1 MEFESLKFFFN
12 NEQTVCIQTRE
23 NVESE
28 FITINFIDGKGRV
41 SFSGYDNSDAASSIM
56 YGNVSA
62 NDALRLKEITESSL
76 DYFAKIVAKSRNE
89 IAVSFITFNKLPLVE
104 NISIGIGDCGD
115 TYESVIKRINDECI
129 LKIGPNR
136 FYVYGLHKEAN
147 ANVFS
152 IVGQSNKYD
161 VILSRRGECGA
172 VLEKEQANE
181 QIWAIRKKASHYRKE
196 DYSFQLR
203 PFNITFNDV
212 SLTSAAS
219 EQNKLEMQNFDES
232 SVLARWEKFAEEDY
246 RISVEK
252 IATVGTIKYS
262 LLKHEDGNIYL
273 LGIGE
278 GYQDRFDA
286 LKSVASGLGNDLAL
300 DLYNSIDEVGTTKR
314 HPRVKVLSIST
325 SGIRCLHDGDFIL
338 KQEGFFVVSN
348 AGAEMI
354 YNRRML
360 AIGRIKSNKAAKPNI
375 MQLIDGKPIHDKP
388 NKKFYK
394 VDDFKKEIM
403 AAFGGR
409 MPNQSQLDAIEVAI
423 NTPDFA
429 IIQGPPGCGKTSL
442 INAIDDCLALID
454 SGAHRKAASLSTAYQ
469 RESTKNMVSS
479 KCINGVPVPFI
490 SNAKDRIYI
499 EENFIEY
506 INQIRDKLT
515 DKYPEIV
522 KHLNGI
528 TDARALTAFVSRFKC
543 ETATYESLLFFLDNV
558 FECLGSSWFDEV
570 KELQRVYEV
579 ASEKQRDF
587 FEQQKDENLYFIR
600 IIPSSQQEMDDNGMA
615 LFQKAKINLELFGD
629 DIFNSS
635 LMQIDNLLKKDVV
648 DYQKVQ
654 SLKNE
659 MIFNAKNRR
668 KNDKDV
674 ELNKKAF
681 DLVCLIKEKI
691 EQETTHDNDAVIE
704 QYIDAFVNNPI
715 RVRQALEAWITSVAA
730 THQIS
735 SDAKAIDQGFDEP
748 EDGNAINPK
757 DNQLVVYNN
766 VLIDEAARS
775 CPPDL
780 IIPIACAKKRIIM
793 VGDHRQLPQFVN
805 DEVLEAV
812 DVEAD
817 IKKEMKDVSV
827 FEYLIGT
834 TEKLSAN
841 DDFRRFIALNQQYRM
856 PKILG
861 DFIGDNFYPELS
873 LGSPRGNPC
882 DDAGFIQTLP
892 VIANKC
898 MVWCDVPYGRES
910 KVDNR
915 GWKNVEEA
923 ITVSK
928 LLYSFLN
935 DENNSKMSIGVISFY
950 RDQVAEIKNQLL
962 NYNIYVKD
970 EDGLRVND
978 SYKNRLD
985 IDTVDAFQGLERD
998 VIILSMVRSDPS
1010 KKFKRGSFGFLRDE
1024 RHLCVALSRQKKCL
1038 VVVGNGSGMLQTDIA
1053 NSSVA
1058 ALADYYRR
1066 CKKGGEYIE
1075 YIEAKDLH

>member
-1 MEFESLKFFFN
+1 M
-12 NEQTVCIQTRE
+12 
-23 NVESE
+23 
-28 FITINFIDGKGRV
+28 
-41 SFSGYDNSDAASSIM
+41 
-56 YGNVSA
+56 
-62 NDALRLKEITESSL
+62 
-76 DYFAKIVAKSRNE
+76 
-89 IAVSFITFNKLPLVE
+89 
-104 NISIGIGDCGD
+104 
-115 TYESVIKRINDECI
+115 
-129 LKIGPNR
+129 
-136 FYVYGLHKEAN
+136 
-147 ANVFS
+147 
-152 IVGQSNKYD
+152 
-161 VILSRRGECGA
+161 
-172 VLEKEQANE
+172 
-181 QIWAIRKKASHYRKE
+181 
-196 DYSFQLR
+196 
-203 PFNITFNDV
+203 
-212 SLTSAAS
+212 
-219 EQNKLEMQNFDES
+219 
-232 SVLARWEKFAEEDY
+232 
-246 RISVEK
+246 
-252 IATVGTIKYS
+252 
-262 LLKHEDGNIYL
+262 
-273 LGIGE
+273 
-278 GYQDRFDA
+278 
-286 LKSVASGLGNDLAL
+286 
-300 DLYNSIDEVGTTKR
+300 
-314 HPRVKVLSIST
+314 
-325 SGIRCLHDGDFIL
+325 
-338 KQEGFFVVSN
+338 
-348 AGAEMI
+348 
-354 YNRRML
+354 
-360 AIGRIKSNKAAKPNI
+360 
-375 MQLIDGKPIHDKP
+375 
-388 NKKFYK
+388 
-394 VDDFKKEIM
+394 
-403 AAFGGR
+403 
-409 MPNQSQLDAIEVAI
+409 
-423 NTPDFA
+423 
-429 IIQGPPGCGKTSL
+429 
-442 INAIDDCLALID
+442 
-454 SGAHRKAASLSTAYQ
+454 
-469 RESTKNMVSS
+469 
-479 KCINGVPVPFI
+479 
-490 SNAKDRIYI
+490 
-499 EENFIEY
+499 
-506 INQIRDKLT
+506 
-515 DKYPEIV
+515 
-522 KHLNGI
+522 
-528 TDARALTAFVSRFKC
+528 
-543 ETATYESLLFFLDNV
+543 
-558 FECLGSSWFDEV
+558 
-570 KELQRVYEV
+570 
-579 ASEKQRDF
+579 
-587 FEQQKDENLYFIR
+587 
-600 IIPSSQQEMDDNGMA
+600 
-615 LFQKAKINLELFGD
+615 
-629 DIFNSS
+629 
-635 LMQIDNLLKKDVV
+635 
-648 DYQKVQ
+648 
-654 SLKNE
+654 
-659 MIFNAKNRR
+659 
-668 KNDKDV
+668 
-674 ELNKKAF
+674 
-681 DLVCLIKEKI
+681 
-691 EQETTHDNDAVIE
+691 
-704 QYIDAFVNNPI
+704 
-715 RVRQALEAWITSVAA
+715 
-730 THQIS
+730 
-735 SDAKAIDQGFDEP
+735 
-748 EDGNAINPK
+748 
-757 DNQLVVYNN
+757 YNN

>member
-12 NEQTVCIQTRE
+12 NEQTVCIQTKE

-28 FITINFIDGKGRV
+28 YITIHFIDGKGRV
-41 SFSGYDNSDAASSIM
+41 SFSSIDNSGSNSSIM
-56 YGNVSA
+56 YGNVTG
-62 NDALRLKEITESSL
+62 NDALRLKEVTESSL

-89 IAVSFITFNKLPLVE
+89 IAVSFISFNKLPLVE

-115 TYESVIKRINDECI
+115 PFESVIKRINDECI
-129 LKIGPNR
+129 LQIGSNR
-136 FYVYGLHKEAN
+136 FFVYGLHKDAN

-152 IVGQSNKYD
+152 IVGQSIKYD
-161 VILSRRGECGA
+161 VVLSRRGECGA

-181 QIWAIRKKASHYRKE
+181 QIWAIRKKASHYKKE

-203 PFNITFNDV
+203 PFNISFNDI
-212 SLTSAAS
+212 SSASAAS

-232 SVLARWEKFAEEDY
+232 SVLARWEKFAEKDFK
-246 RISVEK
+246 ISVDK
-252 IATVGTIKYS
+252 IATVGIIKYS
-262 LLKHEDGNIYL
+262 LLKHEEGNIFL

-286 LKSVASGLGNDLAL
+286 FKNVASGLGNDLAL
-300 DLYNSIDEVGTTKR
+300 DLYNSIDDVGCVKR
-314 HPRVKVLSIST
+314 HPRVKVLSIS
-325 SGIRCLHDGDFIL
+325 SLGIRCFYDGDLIL
-338 KQEGFFVVSN
+338 KQEGYFVISN
-348 AGAEMI
+348 AGAEVI
-354 YNRRML
+354 YKRRKL
-360 AIGRIKSNKAAKPNI
+360 AIDRIKGNKAAKPNI
-375 MQLIDGKPIHDKP
+375 MQLIEGKPIHDKP

-394 VDDFKKEIM
+394 IEDFKREIM

-442 INAIDDCLALID
+442 INAIDDCLARID

-469 RESTKNMVSS
+469 RESTKKMVSS

-499 EENFIEY
+499 EENFVEY
-506 INQIRDKLT
+506 INQIRDKLSE
-515 DKYPEIV
+515 KYPEIV
-522 KHLNGI
+522 MHLNAI
-528 TDARALTAFVSRFKC
+528 TDIKALSAFISRFKY
-543 ETATYESLLFFLDNV
+543 ETATYEALLFFLDNV

-570 KELQRVYEV
+570 NELQKIYEH
-579 ASEKQRDF
+579 ASEKQREF
-587 FEQQKDENLYFIR
+587 FEQQEDENLYFIR
-600 IIPSSQQEMDDNGMA
+600 NIPSSQQEMDDNGMA
-615 LFQKAKINLELFGD
+615 LFQKTKINLELFGD
-629 DIFNSS
+629 NAFEVPLI
-635 LMQIDNLLKKDVV
+635 QIETLLKNDIV
-648 DYQKVQ
+648 DFVKVQ

-659 MIFNAKNRR
+659 MIFNAKNNR
-668 KNDKDV
+668 KKDKDID
-674 ELNKKAF
+674 LNKKAL
-681 DLVCLIKEKI
+681 DLVLLIKEKI
-691 EQETTHDNDAVIE
+691 EKQTTQNNDVVLE

-735 SDAKAIDQGFDEP
+735 SDAQAIDQGFDLP
-748 EDGNAINPK
+748 EDGSAIK
-757 DNQLVVYNN
+757 SKTNQLVVYNN

-817 IKKEMKDVSV
+817 VKKEMKDVSV

-834 TEKLSAN
+834 TEKLSSN

-882 DDAGFIQTLP
+882 DDPGFVQTFP

-923 ITVSK
+923 IIVGK
-928 LLYSFLN
+928 LLNSFLN
-935 DENNSKMSIGVISFY
+935 DESNSQMSIGVISFY

-970 EDGLRVND
+970 EDGMRVND
-978 SYKNRLD
+978 SYKSRLN

-998 VIILSMVRSDPS
+998 IIILSMVRSDPS
-1010 KKFKRGSFGFLRDE
+1010 RKFKRGSFGFLQDE

-1038 VVVGNGSGMLQTDIA
+1038 VVVGNGSGMLQTNVA

-1075 YIEAKDLH
+1075 YVEAKDIH